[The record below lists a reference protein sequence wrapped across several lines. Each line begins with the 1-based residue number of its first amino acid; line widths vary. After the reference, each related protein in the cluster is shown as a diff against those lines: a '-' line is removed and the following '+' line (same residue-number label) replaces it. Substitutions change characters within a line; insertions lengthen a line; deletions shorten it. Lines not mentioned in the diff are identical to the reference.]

1 MRRPFSLTSRLFF
14 MLVLAASLIGATGL
28 KTYEY
33 FSYKIERD
41 KLSVRVAT
49 ASVRISKALIKPA
62 ESADIE
68 GVRHILSA
76 FAASPEIT
84 CVKLELKTF
93 DVAEYWPFDGCEAD
107 QAEASLHRQ
116 PIRQAMRRF
125 GHADIYFTDH
135 GIAEEIRAVFM
146 TVALGIAGLMAS
158 QLIVI
163 FFLNKHLIASPIAK
177 ITTILARLARGDK
190 DARIGKINSSAEFS
204 ALAQSYDAMAEELAE
219 QEKLQRQ
226 YTEKID
232 QQNKE
237 ITQSLTYAAVIQNG
251 LTGLDAGYSDSVF
264 DLAMQQRQLS
274 KIGGDYC
281 VGLDLGTHYLVFFA
295 DATGHGVPGAL
306 ATMLLASSV
315 RIVAGNANPPKTA
328 SGWLAAIHDNFQDSL
343 ASQTPHKGEN
353 TNSAGLGADAC
364 LILFHKDEKSLSVAS
379 AKTPIFVRHNDEVSL
394 INGDRISIGYDVHKV
409 AFHEHN
415 IPLSNVGDMAVFCT
429 DGIFDQPDASRN
441 FGYGKRRLSRFI
453 ASMEGDGVAAR
464 DLADM
469 IFAEVEAY
477 ACGAEPV
484 DDRTVLVIK
493 HKA

>member
-204 ALAQSYDAMAEELAE
+204 ALAQSYDA
-219 QEKLQRQ
+219 
-226 YTEKID
+226 
-232 QQNKE
+232 
-237 ITQSLTYAAVIQNG
+237 
-251 LTGLDAGYSDSVF
+251 GYSDSVF

-394 INGDRISIGYDVHKV
+394 INGDRISIGYDAHKV

-441 FGYGKRRLSRFI
+441 FGYGKRRFSRFI
-453 ASMEGDGVAAR
+453 ASIEEDGVAAR